1 MGPGGRFCIWSAT
14 TYSPEFRSCPSLVLR
29 RCRQLC
35 WGSLGARS
43 SEFKLLAQTSRAPLA
58 NRGWPSKSK
67 PKPVLH
73 GRKRYYALRGATGC
87 EVEALWDAAVPNSPI
102 SLELSIPTHCEFARD
117 VAPRHCGRSAVPPG
131 RLDRNLPVLCAGT
144 VLPRRAHRGAA
155 FAGAGRP
162 LGNNWSSAHGA
173 DPGSPVF

>member
-1 MGPGGRFCIWSAT
+1 MVRDNIFARIPFMSIAGLAQVPPI
-14 TYSPEFRSCPSLVLR
+14 VLGIAR
-29 RCRQLC
+29 RAIERVQ
-35 WGSLGARS
+35 
-43 SEFKLLAQTSRAPLA
+43 LLAQTSRAPLA